1 LALCRGAFLFINY
14 YFQKEGLLIA
24 SEVFYSIV
32 RSVSLMAYKAKNNIY
47 VKVAGEGKN
56 CKPSGKRTV
65 VG

>member
-1 LALCRGAFLFINY
+1 
-14 YFQKEGLLIA
+14 
-24 SEVFYSIV
+24 
-32 RSVSLMAYKAKNNIY
+32 MAYKAKNNIY